1 VFAAAPLAG
10 LAGAQQEAGLSTCP
24 LCKKGIVRE
33 TPKAYGCNRWREG
46 CSFTIWKKIAGK
58 TISSTQAKQ
67 LLTHKKTR
75 KLKGFKSKKTGK
87 KFDAA
92 LTLDESSKVR
102 FVFDG

>member
-1 VFAAAPLAG
+1 MFAAAPLAG
-10 LAGAQQEAGLSTCP
+10 LAGEQREAGLGTCP
-24 LCKKGIVRE
+24 LCEKGIVRE

-67 LLTHKKTR
+67 LLARKKTR
-75 KLKGFKSKKTGK
+75 TLKGFKSKRTGK

-92 LTLDESSKVR
+92 LVLDESSKVR
-102 FVFDG
+102 FVFE